1 MSLDQLERELSEKTN
16 EEVIKK
22 KRPFLKWILIF
33 FITCFLIIILGGG
46 FLIWTLLFKE
56 SSAVSLS
63 LQVDKN
69 IMRGIPFGVAV
80 AVSNEQDIAVSDAK
94 LSFSLP
100 DGVREAHT
108 GGTIISEPIGTIQG
122 GTSVKRTFSLISV
135 NEKGTSKNIEGRIS
149 YTGGNNNRFE
159 PSPTMQAVEVTGEP
173 LTVAVSLP
181 DTIIRGAPFSFEIQ
195 YANQANTEVSDIWI
209 IAEYPNTFHFD
220 HASIDP
226 DSLNNKWKISSLK
239 KGTVESIE
247 VFGTYEGDESTPLTI
262 PVSIAIPLGDR
273 DFIIASSKS
282 SKEAQPS
289 PVSLD
294 ISVNGT
300 KGYIAKLGDTLTYTI
315 QYENRTGIALK
326 NVVVTLS
333 FSGEMANINSLSGTG
348 GIIDKRN
355 RNIEWSS
362 IKVPELALV
371 GAGAK
376 GELSASI
383 KLQDVFSIK
392 KASDKNFSVIARTKF
407 ESPSVPTYLNTLKTS
422 ASASIESKIGGS
434 LGIASEIRYRD
445 PNSGIANSGPF
456 PPKVGQ
462 GTEYTIHWVLE
473 TGATDIK
480 DVGIVGELEDGVQ
493 FVGVSKSNIE
503 TKPEYDSATNS
514 IKWKIPRIPSGR
526 GVISDMLEATFQV
539 RATPRASQI
548 KQYMPIMKE
557 TVATGIDEF
566 TGLELSARD
575 VALSTA
581 LPDDETV
588 GAEGGKVVQ

>member
-16 EEVIKK
+16 EEIIKK
-22 KRPFLKWILIF
+22 KKPFLKWILIF
-33 FITCFLIIILGGG
+33 FITCFLLIILGGG

-69 IMRGIPFGVAV
+69 IMRGIPFEVVA
-80 AVSNEQDIAVSDAK
+80 AISNEQDIAISDAK
-94 LSFSLP
+94 LSLTLP
-100 DGVREAHT
+100 DGVRETNT
-108 GGTIISEPIGTIQG
+108 GGTIISEPVGTIQG

-135 NEKGTSKNIEGRIS
+135 NEKGISKNIEGRIS

-159 PSPTMQAVEVTGEP
+159 PSPTIQAVETNGEP
-173 LTVAVSLP
+173 LSVAVALP

-195 YANQANTEVSDIWI
+195 YANQANTEVNDVWI

-239 KGTVESIE
+239 KGMVESIE

-262 PVSIAIPLGDR
+262 PASIAIPLGDR
-273 DFIIASSKS
+273 DFVIASSKS

-289 PVSLD
+289 PVLLD
-294 ISVNGT
+294 VSVNGA
-300 KGYIAKLGDTLTYTI
+300 KEYIAKLGDTLTYTI

-333 FSGEMANINSLSGTG
+333 FSGEMANINSLSGVG

-371 GAGAK
+371 GAGTK
-376 GELSASI
+376 GELSATI
-383 KLQDVFSIK
+383 KLQDVFPVK
-392 KASDKNFSVIARTKF
+392 KASDKNFSIIARTKF
-407 ESPSVPTYLNTLKTS
+407 ESPSVPTYVSALKTS
-422 ASASIESKIGGS
+422 ASASVESKIGGS
-434 LGIASEIRYRD
+434 LGVASEIRYRD
-445 PNSGIANSGPF
+445 PDSGIANNGPF
-456 PPKVGQ
+456 PPRVGQ
-462 GTEYTIHWVLE
+462 GTEYTIHWILE
-473 TGATDIK
+473 TGATDINN
-480 DVGIVGELEDGVQ
+480 VEITSQLEDGVV
-493 FVGVSKSNIE
+493 FTGFSKSNIE
-503 TKPEYDSATNS
+503 TKPEYNSTTNL

-526 GVISDMLEATFQV
+526 GMISDILEATFQV
-539 RATPRASQI
+539 RATPRIDQV

-557 TVATGIDEF
+557 TVVTGIDEF

-575 VALSTA
+575 VALSTS

-588 GAEGGKVVQ
+588 GAEGGRVVQ